1 MTAVE
6 WLLNEINKLTGLTIN
21 PDEPIVE
28 QAKQME
34 KQQIIEAYKRESA
47 FMKHVGCTD
56 DMIDKS
62 SIKYYNETYGK

>member
-34 KQQIIEAYKRESA
+34 KEQSKQE
-47 FMKHVGCTD
+47 
-56 DMIDKS
+56 
-62 SIKYYNETYGK
+62 